1 MLSSRM
7 IGMASSRSVERTP
20 RSTLW
25 DIIYVAVL
33 AEIIL
38 WLDLAS
44 KALVRSQLSAGEA
57 VDYHVGEQ
65 GFVYLTHLP
74 NSGVSLGFFRN
85 ANMAITYLGIAAAVL
100 ILIYDL
106 TRNRRIDLGR
116 FGLALLL
123 GGILGNLI
131 DRIALGYVTDIFM
144 FFGLPVFNIA
154 DVCIAI
160 GTMYLIVN
168 LLIKGSKPEGRYDH
182 RNLTTPQ

>member
-1 MLSSRM
+1 MTSSDSAGRK
-7 IGMASSRSVERTP
+7 P
-20 RSTLW
+20 RGTLW
-25 DIIYVAVL
+25 NIVYVAVL
-33 AEIIL
+33 AEVIL

-44 KALVRSQLSAGEA
+44 KALVRSQLTAGEA
-57 VDYHVGEQ
+57 VDYRVGEQ

-74 NSGVSLGFFRN
+74 NTGVSLGFFRN

-100 ILIYDL
+100 ILTFDL
-106 TRNRRIDLGR
+106 ARNRRIDLGR

-160 GTMYLIVN
+160 GTIYLIID
-168 LLIKGSKPEGRYDH
+168 LLIKERQTESSHGH
-182 RNLTTPQ
+182 HNLSTTQ